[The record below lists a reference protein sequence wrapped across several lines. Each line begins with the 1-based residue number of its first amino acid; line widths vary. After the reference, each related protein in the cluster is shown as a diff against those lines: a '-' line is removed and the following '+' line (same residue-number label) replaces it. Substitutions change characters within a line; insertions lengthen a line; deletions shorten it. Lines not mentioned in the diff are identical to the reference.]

1 MDYIDHGVC
10 RLSIVPVRE
19 KPSDQ
24 SEMVSQL
31 LFGEHYQV
39 LEVSSDK
46 KWFRIRNVF
55 DQYEGWID
63 EKLHYSITADYFE
76 QINNSEYKISTDLTS
91 RILFKKEVLH
101 VVLGSVLPLLNNS
114 LFETQEQLAFNGES
128 KSLYQKLGAEPLLN
142 VAKKYL
148 NAPYL
153 WGGKT
158 PFGVDCS
165 GFVQQVFKISGYHLR
180 RDARQQV
187 LQGKEVALE
196 ASKPGDLS
204 FFTSEDG
211 NINHV
216 GILMGGNRIIHASGR
231 VKIDTIDTQGIIC
244 AERKIYTHSYFKTK
258 RVLRED

>member
-1 MDYIDHGVC
+1 MDCVDHGVC
-10 RLSIVPVRE
+10 RLSIIPVRVE
-19 KPSDQ
+19 PSDR

-39 LEVSSDK
+39 TEVSPDE
-46 KWFRIRNVF
+46 KWLKIRNAF

-63 EKLHYSITADYFE
+63 EKLHYPITPEYFE

-101 VVLGSVLPLLNNS
+101 VVIGSVLPLLNNS
-114 LFETQEQLAFNGES
+114 LFEVQEQLAFNGEA
-128 KSLYQKLGAEPLLN
+128 KSLYNKLGVESLLEI
-142 VAKKYL
+142 AKKYL

-158 PFGVDCS
+158 PFGIDCS
-165 GFVQQVFKISGYHLR
+165 GFVQQVFKIAGYHLR

-187 LQGKEVALE
+187 LQGKEVSLE
-196 ASKPGDLS
+196 ASKPGDLA
-204 FFTSEDG
+204 FFTNKEG

-216 GILMGGNRIIHASGR
+216 GILMDDNKIIHASGR
-231 VKIDTIDTQGIIC
+231 VKIDSIDPQGIIC
-244 AERKIYTHSYFKTK
+244 AERKVYTHSYFKTK